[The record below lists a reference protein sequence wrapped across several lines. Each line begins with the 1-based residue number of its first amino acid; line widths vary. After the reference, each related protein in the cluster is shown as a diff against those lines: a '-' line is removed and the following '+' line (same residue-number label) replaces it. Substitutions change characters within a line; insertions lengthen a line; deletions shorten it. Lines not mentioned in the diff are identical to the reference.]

1 MKIRARTLLY
11 TGVLL
16 LGVQPLTGAL
26 AGTESD
32 SKLLD
37 ILLQKGTITQEEYD
51 ELKDATKHDVDVSTE
66 GGHLK
71 FSSADDEFRFQVGGR
86 VMIDTARYFDD
97 NGTDKLHNG
106 TEVRRAR
113 LFMEGEVFNDWKF
126 KNQIDFAGNEVSMK
140 DAWLR
145 YTGFKPTDITV
156 GQFKEPFSLEELTSS
171 KYITF
176 MERALPNAF
185 APSRHI
191 GAGVNYTGDD
201 LTAAAGWF
209 AGTTG
214 NQPDNQN
221 HNQENGGAV
230 RLTWAPINDKEQH
243 SLVHL
248 GAAAAYSTPD
258 NNQLRYRERPESHIA
273 NHRLVDTGTMNNVD
287 HVTQW
292 GLEAATVQGP
302 FSAQGEYISVAV
314 DRGNGMSDPDFYGW
328 YGYASWFL
336 TGESRPYKNG
346 VFSRVK
352 PKSVVGKGGHGA
364 WELAGRLSKIDL
376 EDSGV
381 QGGEETDA
389 TLGVNWYATPSI
401 RFMLN
406 YVDVIDQKQNGK
418 SHEPSLVEMRAQVDF

>member
-1 MKIRARTLLY
+1 MTSRIKGLLVI
-11 TGVLL
+11 GMLA
-16 LGVQPLTGAL
+16 LGIQPLGSVYA
-26 AGTESD
+26 ASD
-32 SKLLD
+32 ADRELLD
-37 ILLQKGTITQEEYD
+37 ILLKKGTITQEEYD
-51 ELKDATKHDVDVSTE
+51 ELKEASKDDVHVSTK

-71 FSSADDEFRFQVGGR
+71 FSSADGDFKFQVGGR
-86 VMIDTARYFDD
+86 VMVDTARFLDT
-97 NGTDKLHNG
+97 NELNNG
-106 TEVRRAR
+106 TEIRRAR
-113 LFMEGEVFNDWKF
+113 LFMAGEVFNDWKF
-126 KNQIDFAGNEVSMK
+126 KNQIDFAGDGVSMK

-185 APSRHI
+185 TPSRHI
-191 GAGVNYTGDD
+191 GAGVNYTGDNM
-201 LTAAAGWF
+201 TAAAGWF

-214 NQPDNQN
+214 NQPDNSDG
-221 HNQENGGAV
+221 NQENGGAA
-230 RLTWAPINDKEQH
+230 RLTYAPIKEKNR
-243 SLVHL
+243 LVHL
-248 GAAAAYSTPD
+248 GASAAYRTVSD
-258 NNQLRYRERPESHIA
+258 DELRFRERPEAHIA
-273 NHRLVDTGTMNNVD
+273 NARLVDTGTMNKVENVK
-287 HVTQW
+287 QW
-292 GLEAATVQGP
+292 GLEAATVLGP

-314 DRGNGMSDPDFYGW
+314 DRNGESDPDFYGW

-364 WELAGRLSKIDL
+364 WELAARVSKIDL
-376 EDSGV
+376 TDSGV
-381 QGGEETDA
+381 DGGDETDV

-406 YVDVIDQKQNGK
+406 YVNVIEQEKENK
-418 SHEPSLVEMRAQVDF
+418 SDEPSLVEMRAQIDF